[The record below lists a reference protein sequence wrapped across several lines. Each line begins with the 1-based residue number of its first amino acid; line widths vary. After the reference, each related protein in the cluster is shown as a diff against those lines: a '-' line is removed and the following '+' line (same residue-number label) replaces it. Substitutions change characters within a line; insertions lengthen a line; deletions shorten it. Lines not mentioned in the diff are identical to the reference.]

1 MIVVDV
7 DLVLDEIYY
16 SFVYYDNM
24 MTTMTMTMTMM
35 MMELISHDSS
45 PAVKR
50 QMHFHHTKC
59 IELALFSALTFFRF
73 FLALSAS
80 FVFVFDRLVEL

>member
-7 DLVLDEIYY
+7 DLVLEEIYY
-16 SFVYYDNM
+16 SFVHYDNM
-24 MTTMTMTMTMM
+24 MTRTMTMMMMMM

-50 QMHFHHTKC
+50 QMHFHHTQC
-59 IELALFSALTFFRF
+59 IELALFSALTFFHF

-80 FVFVFDRLVEL
+80 FVFDRLVEL

>member
-24 MTTMTMTMTMM
+24 MTRTMTMM

-59 IELALFSALTFFRF
+59 IELALFSALTFFHF